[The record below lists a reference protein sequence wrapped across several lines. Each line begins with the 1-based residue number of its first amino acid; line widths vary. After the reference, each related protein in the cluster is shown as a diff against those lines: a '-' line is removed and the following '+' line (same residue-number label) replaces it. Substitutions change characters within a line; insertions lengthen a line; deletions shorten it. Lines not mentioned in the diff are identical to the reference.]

1 MNPGNIVKQIVGVL
15 RKEMLL
21 EWRQRSRISGLFFFA
36 LAIVLMVAFASPSET
51 VLKQFTGGVL
61 WVGLLM
67 ASTRSLDQ
75 SYQVEF
81 EHGAME
87 GLLLWPVDPVAI
99 YYGKAIANTLIL
111 ITVALFLLP
120 LLIAIYDSPVQ
131 GELSNLLAAVVLGS
145 AAIAAPGTLYGLIT
159 AQARGSSVLLPLL
172 LFPLVVPAVLAA
184 SKLSTLA
191 FETDPMSQSMSWIK
205 VLVAYNALHWTI
217 SGLLYGKILE
227 D

>member
-1 MNPGNIVKQIVGVL
+1 
-15 RKEMLL
+15 
-21 EWRQRSRISGLFFFA
+21 
-36 LAIVLMVAFASPSET
+36 MVAFASPSET